1 MTSPIFGQFRNY
13 FESRFPLSDEEFAF
27 AQALFIPKE
36 LKKGD
41 FILREGEISKYGVF
55 VAKGC
60 LRSYSVDQK
69 GKEHILQFAA
79 EDWWIS
85 NMDSMMNQ
93 QPSTYFIGAIE
104 DSEVLLADRPGF
116 QKMMEQSPSFSNSF
130 RAGMQKRNDSK
141 DKRIIAALSSTAE
154 ERYHQFLET
163 YPGLAQRIPQHML
176 ASYLGI
182 TPETLSRIRKS
193 LSRRSFRVD

>member
-1 MTSPIFGQFRNY
+1 MVSPIFELFRNY
-13 FESRFPLSDEEFAF
+13 FASRFPLSDEEYAF
-27 AQALFIPKE
+27 AQTLFIPKE

-41 FILREGEISKYGVF
+41 FILREGEIAKDGVF

-60 LRSYSVDQK
+60 LRSYSVDFK

-79 EDWWIS
+79 QDWWIS
-85 NMDSMMNQ
+85 NMDSMMSQ
-93 QPSTYFIGAIE
+93 QPSTYFIDAIE
-104 DSEVLLADRPGF
+104 DSEVLLIDRLSF
-116 QKMMEQSPSFSNSF
+116 QKMMEQVPSFANSF
-130 RAGMQKRNDSK
+130 RIGIQKRNDSK

-163 YPGLAQRIPQHML
+163 YPRLAQRIPQHML

-193 LSRRSFRVD
+193 LSRKKVL